1 MKPLESRM
9 TEDQLEDHRLEI
21 ENRLRNLFWT
31 VTGDYAAE
39 FQPDVETY
47 SNAPELA
54 LYLAIRQGALAK
66 YLDVEQLTAYAM
78 KKCAEGAEESAL
90 MKLIQLCADVAV
102 YPLLRAERSGIG
114 QIRRSAFALLLED
127 APSTPLEKLRQWVIR
142 HFLVLPVSADA
153 GIQAQGERIAQ
164 LSGQTDTDRLITAI
178 DTIYDALLAPS
189 TWQTGSL
196 DGTMAVTAKNPSKL
210 RQHQALTDKQIDQVM
225 KEYRSKLKTEL
236 LNMVIR
242 PVIRQPAPSLSGGD
256 AGDCSAPDPA
266 LREKAHAYIERQFG
280 KSSLSRLEQDR
291 INRRLCTG
299 LHQRCSLY
307 FTDGILS
314 NPAIKNTQYLRT
326 RMQEAK
332 NEMYFEMKKNAVRRS
347 IGVLSTMLKQAQLQ
361 QQEED
366 TVRAEYG
373 QIRPADLW
381 KVGRSRDNKL
391 FDCRKKRESSNIVV
405 DILLDSSGS
414 ETQRQPQIAVQAYL
428 ISQAFSNVGI
438 PHRVSS
444 FCSYWE
450 YTIVHRFRQ
459 YDDTES
465 SNRNILQ
472 FRAFGNNRDGLA
484 IRAIVD
490 DFKCRSEEKKILI
503 ILSDG
508 RPNAV
513 GLSHSGMEPP
523 IPYVGELAVRDT
535 ALEVRKARNLGIS
548 VLGIFIGD
556 EEDLAIE
563 RKIFGK
569 EFVYTQKIE
578 SFAHIVGTYLR
589 KQMEQD

>member
-1 MKPLESRM
+1 M
-9 TEDQLEDHRLEI
+9 
-21 ENRLRNLFWT
+21 
-31 VTGDYAAE
+31 
-39 FQPDVETY
+39 
-47 SNAPELA
+47 
-54 LYLAIRQGALAK
+54 
-66 YLDVEQLTAYAM
+66 
-78 KKCAEGAEESAL
+78 
-90 MKLIQLCADVAV
+90 
-102 YPLLRAERSGIG
+102 
-114 QIRRSAFALLLED
+114 
-127 APSTPLEKLRQWVIR
+127 
-142 HFLVLPVSADA
+142 
-153 GIQAQGERIAQ
+153 
-164 LSGQTDTDRLITAI
+164 
-178 DTIYDALLAPS
+178 
-189 TWQTGSL
+189 
-196 DGTMAVTAKNPSKL
+196 
-210 RQHQALTDKQIDQVM
+210 
-225 KEYRSKLKTEL
+225 
-236 LNMVIR
+236 
-242 PVIRQPAPSLSGGD
+242 
-256 AGDCSAPDPA
+256 
-266 LREKAHAYIERQFG
+266 
-280 KSSLSRLEQDR
+280 
-291 INRRLCTG
+291 
-299 LHQRCSLY
+299 
-307 FTDGILS
+307 
-314 NPAIKNTQYLRT
+314 
-326 RMQEAK
+326 
-332 NEMYFEMKKNAVRRS
+332 
-347 IGVLSTMLKQAQLQ
+347 
-361 QQEED
+361 
-366 TVRAEYG
+366 
-373 QIRPADLW
+373 
-381 KVGRSRDNKL
+381 
-391 FDCRKKRESSNIVV
+391 V

-428 ISQAFSNVGI
+428 ISQAFSNAGI

-444 FCSYWE
+444 FCSYRE

-484 IRAIVD
+484 IRTIVD

-513 GLSHSGMEPP
+513 GLSHPGMEPP

>member
-1 MKPLESRM
+1 MKPIESSM
-9 TEDQLEDHRLEI
+9 TEEQLEDHQLEI

-31 VTGDYAAE
+31 VSGDYAAE
-39 FQPDVETY
+39 FQPDAETY
-47 SNAPELA
+47 RNAPELA

-78 KKCAEGAEESAL
+78 KKCAEGAEKSTL
-90 MKLIQLCADVAV
+90 MELIQLCADVAV

-114 QIRRSAFALLLED
+114 QIRQNAFALLLED
-127 APSTPLEKLRQWVIR
+127 APSTPLEKLQQCVIR
-142 HFLVLPVSADA
+142 RFLGLPVYTDA
-153 GIQAQGERIAQ
+153 GIQAQGERIVQ
-164 LSGQTDTDRLITAI
+164 LSGQVDTGHLITAI
-178 DTIYDALLAPS
+178 DTIYDALLAS
-189 TWQTGSL
+189 SAWQTASL
-196 DGTMAVTAKNPSKL
+196 DGTAKSTMESRK
-210 RQHQALTDKQIDQVM
+210 HHALTDKQIDQVM
-225 KEYRSKLKTEL
+225 EEYRSKLKTEL

-242 PVIRQPAPSLSGGD
+242 PAIRQPAPAPSDVEADDS
-256 AGDCSAPDPA
+256 SAPDPA
-266 LREKAHAYIERQFG
+266 LREKVHAYIERQFG
-280 KSSLSRLEQDR
+280 KSSLSRLQQDR

-307 FTDGILS
+307 FTDGILI

-326 RMQEAK
+326 RMQETK
-332 NEMYFEMKKNAVRRS
+332 NEMYFEMKKNAVQRS
-347 IGVLSTMLKQAQLQ
+347 VGVLSTMLKQAKLQ

-373 QIRPADLW
+373 QIRAADLW

-391 FDCRKKRESSNIVV
+391 FDCRKKRESSSFVV
-405 DILLDSSGS
+405 DVLLDSSGS

-428 ISQAFSNVGI
+428 ISQAFSNAGI

-444 FCSYWE
+444 FCSHWE

-465 SNRNILQ
+465 SSRNILQ
-472 FRAFGNNRDGLA
+472 FRAFGENRDGLA

-490 DFKCRSEEKKILI
+490 DLKCRSEEKKILI

-508 RPNAV
+508 RPNAI
-513 GLSHSGMEPP
+513 GLNHPGMEPP

-548 VLGIFIGD
+548 VLGIFVGD
-556 EEDLAIE
+556 EEDLAAE

-569 EFVYTQKIE
+569 EFVYTRKIE
-578 SFAHIVGTYLR
+578 SFAHIVGTYLQ
-589 KQMEQD
+589 KQMEED

>member
-9 TEDQLEDHRLEI
+9 TEDQLENHRLEI

-31 VTGDYAAE
+31 VSGDYAAE

-47 SNAPELA
+47 RNAPELA

-66 YLDVEQLTAYAM
+66 YLDVEQLTVYAM
-78 KKCAEGAEESAL
+78 NKCAEGAEESVL
-90 MKLIQLCADVAV
+90 MELIQLCADVAV

-114 QIRRSAFALLLED
+114 QIRRNAFVLLLDD

-142 HFLVLPVSADA
+142 HFLGLPVSADA
-153 GIQAQGERIAQ
+153 AIQAQGERIVQ
-164 LSGQTDTDRLITAI
+164 LSGQTDTGRLITAI

-196 DGTMAVTAKNPSKL
+196 DGTMAATAKNPSKL

-242 PVIRQPAPSLSGGD
+242 PVIRQPALALSGGD

-266 LREKAHAYIERQFG
+266 LLEKTHAYIERQFG

-326 RMQEAK
+326 RMQETK

-347 IGVLSTMLKQAQLQ
+347 VGVLSTMLKQAQLQ

-391 FDCRKKRESSNIVV
+391 FDCRKKRESSSFVV
-405 DILLDSSGS
+405 DILLDSSSS

-428 ISQAFSNVGI
+428 ISQAFSNAGI

-444 FCSYWE
+444 FCSY
-450 YTIVHRFRQ
+450 
-459 YDDTES
+459 
-465 SNRNILQ
+465 
-472 FRAFGNNRDGLA
+472 
-484 IRAIVD
+484 
-490 DFKCRSEEKKILI
+490 
-503 ILSDG
+503 
-508 RPNAV
+508 
-513 GLSHSGMEPP
+513 
-523 IPYVGELAVRDT
+523 
-535 ALEVRKARNLGIS
+535 
-548 VLGIFIGD
+548 
-556 EEDLAIE
+556 
-563 RKIFGK
+563 
-569 EFVYTQKIE
+569 
-578 SFAHIVGTYLR
+578 
-589 KQMEQD
+589 

>member
-1 MKPLESRM
+1 MKPMESSM
-9 TEDQLEDHRLEI
+9 TAEQLEDHRLEI

-31 VTGDYAAE
+31 VSGDYAAE

-47 SNAPELA
+47 RQSPELA

-66 YLDVEQLTAYAM
+66 YLDVEQLTVYAM
-78 KKCAEGAEESAL
+78 NKCTGGAEESAL
-90 MKLIQLCADVAV
+90 LELIQLCAGVAV
-102 YPLLRAERSGIG
+102 YPLIRAERSGIG
-114 QIRRSAFALLLED
+114 QIRRNAFALLLED

-142 HFLVLPVSADA
+142 HFLGLPVSADA
-153 GIQAQGERIAQ
+153 GIQAQGERIAR
-164 LSGQTDTDRLITAI
+164 LSGQTDTGRLIAAI
-178 DTIYDALLAPS
+178 DTIYDAVLAPS
-189 TWQTGSL
+189 ARKTGSL
-196 DGTMAVTAKNPSKL
+196 DGAMAVTAKNPAEA
-210 RQHQALTDKQIDQVM
+210 RRHQAMTDKQIDRVM
-225 KEYRSKLKTEL
+225 EKYRSKLKTEL

-242 PVIRQPAPSLSGGD
+242 PAIHQPTPAPSGGE

-266 LREKAHAYIERQFG
+266 LREKVHAYIERQFG

-307 FTDGILS
+307 FTDGILT
-314 NPAIKNTQYLRT
+314 NPAVKNTQYLRT
-326 RMQEAK
+326 RMQETK

-347 IGVLSTMLKQAQLQ
+347 VGVLSTMLKQARLQ
-361 QQEED
+361 QQEDD

-373 QIRPADLW
+373 RIRPADLW
-381 KVGRSRDNKL
+381 KVGRSRDAKL
-391 FDCRKKRESSNIVV
+391 FDCRKKRESSSFVV
-405 DILLDSSGS
+405 DILLDGSSS

-428 ISQAFSNVGI
+428 ISQAFSKAGI

-444 FCSYWE
+444 FCSYWA
-450 YTIVHRFRQ
+450 YTIVHCFRQ
-459 YDDTES
+459 YDDPES

-472 FRAFGNNRDGLA
+472 FRAFGENRDGLA
-484 IRAIVD
+484 IRTIVED
-490 DFKCRSEEKKILI
+490 LKGRSEEKKLLIL
-503 ILSDG
+503 LSDG
-508 RPNAV
+508 RPNAL
-513 GLSHSGMEPP
+513 GLKRPGMESP
-523 IPYVGELAVRDT
+523 IPYVGEPAVRDT

-556 EEDLAIE
+556 EEDLAVE

-569 EFVYTQKIE
+569 EFVYTRKIE

-589 KQMEQD
+589 KRMEQD

>member
-1 MKPLESRM
+1 MKPMESRM
-9 TEDQLEDHRLEI
+9 TEDQLEDHRLEV

-31 VTGDYAAE
+31 VSGDYAAE

-47 SNAPELA
+47 HNAPELA

-66 YLDVEQLTAYAM
+66 YLDIEQLTAYAM

-90 MKLIQLCADVAV
+90 MELIQLCADVAV

-114 QIRRSAFALLLED
+114 QIRQNAFALLLED
-127 APSTPLEKLRQWVIR
+127 APSTPLEKLRQWVIC
-142 HFLVLPVSADA
+142 HFLGLPVSADA
-153 GIQAQGERIAQ
+153 DIQAQGERIVQ
-164 LSGQTDTDRLITAI
+164 LSGQTDTVRLITAI

-189 TWQTGSL
+189 TWQTDTLGNGRAATVKS
-196 DGTMAVTAKNPSKL
+196 PSES
-210 RQHQALTDKQIDQVM
+210 RQHRALTDEQIDRVIE
-225 KEYRSKLKTEL
+225 EYRSKLKTEL

-242 PVIRQPAPSLSGGD
+242 PTIRQPAPALSGGD
-256 AGDCSAPDPA
+256 ADDCSTPDPD
-266 LREKAHAYIERQFG
+266 LREKTHAYIERQFG

-326 RMQEAK
+326 RMQETK

-347 IGVLSTMLKQAQLQ
+347 VSILSTMLKQAQLQ
-361 QQEED
+361 QQEEG

-381 KVGRSRDNKL
+381 KIGCSRDNKL
-391 FDCRKKRESSNIVV
+391 FDCRKKRESSSFVV
-405 DILLDSSGS
+405 DILLDSSSS

-428 ISQAFSNVGI
+428 ISQAFSNAGI

-450 YTIVHRFRQ
+450 YTIIHRFRQ

-472 FRAFGNNRDGLA
+472 FRAFGENRDGLA
-484 IRAIVD
+484 IRTIVD
-490 DFKCRSEEKKILI
+490 DLKCRSEEKKILI

-508 RPNAV
+508 RPNAI
-513 GLSHSGMEPP
+513 GLNHPGMTPPYSLCGRIGRAGYGTGGSKDPKPWHFCIGHLRRRRRRSGRRTE
-523 IPYVGELAVRDT
+523 
-535 ALEVRKARNLGIS
+535 NL
-548 VLGIFIGD
+548 
-556 EEDLAIE
+556 
-563 RKIFGK
+563 R
-569 EFVYTQKIE
+569 
-578 SFAHIVGTYLR
+578 
-589 KQMEQD
+589 

>member
-1 MKPLESRM
+1 MESMESRM
-9 TEDQLEDHRLEI
+9 TEDQQEDHRLEI

-31 VTGDYAAE
+31 VSGNYAAE

-47 SNAPELA
+47 RNAPELA
-54 LYLAIRQGALAK
+54 LYLAIRQGALTR
-66 YLDVEQLTAYAM
+66 YLDVEQLTTYAM
-78 KKCAEGAEESAL
+78 KKCAEGADESAL
-90 MKLIQLCADVAV
+90 LELIQLCADVAV

-114 QIRRSAFALLLED
+114 QIRQNAFALLLED
-127 APSTPLEKLRQWVIR
+127 APSTPLAKLQQWVIR
-142 HFLVLPVSADA
+142 QFLGLPVSADA
-153 GIQAQGERIAQ
+153 CIKAQGEQIVQ
-164 LSGQTDTDRLITAI
+164 LSGQTDTGRLIGVI
-178 DTIYDALLAPS
+178 NTIYDALS
-189 TWQTGSL
+189 TWQTDSL
-196 DGTMAVTAKNPSKL
+196 DGAIAVKAKTSGS

-225 KEYRSKLKTEL
+225 EEYRSKLKTEL

-242 PVIRQPAPSLSGGD
+242 PAIQRPAPAPSCGD
-256 AGDCSAPDPA
+256 ADDCSAPDPV
-266 LREKAHAYIERQFG
+266 LREKIHTYIERQFG

-326 RMQEAK
+326 RMQETK

-347 IGVLSTMLKQAQLQ
+347 VSVLSTMLKQAQLQ

-381 KVGRSRDNKL
+381 KVGRSSDNKL
-391 FDCRKKRESSNIVV
+391 FNCQKKRESSSFVV

-414 ETQRQPQIAVQAYL
+414 VTHCQPQIAVQAYL
-428 ISQAFSNVGI
+428 ISQAFSNAGI

-444 FCSYWE
+444 FCSYWN

-459 YDDTES
+459 YDDTEN

-472 FRAFGNNRDGLA
+472 FRAFGENRDGLA
-484 IRAIVD
+484 IRTIVD
-490 DFKCRSEEKKILI
+490 ELKGRSEEKKILI

-508 RPNAV
+508 RPSAI
-513 GLSHSGMEPP
+513 GLNRPGMRNP
-523 IPYVGELAVRDT
+523 IPYVGQSAVQDT
-535 ALEVRKARNLGIS
+535 AFEVRKARNLGIS

-556 EEDLAIE
+556 EQDLAVE

-569 EFVYTQKIE
+569 EFVFTRKTE

>member
-31 VTGDYAAE
+31 VSGDYAAE

-47 SNAPELA
+47 RNAPELA

-90 MKLIQLCADVAV
+90 MELIQLCADVAV

-114 QIRRSAFALLLED
+114 QIRQNAFALLLED

-142 HFLVLPVSADA
+142 HFLGLPVSADA
-153 GIQAQGERIAQ
+153 AIQAQGERIVQ
-164 LSGQTDTDRLITAI
+164 LSGQTDTGRLITAI

-189 TWQTGSL
+189 TRQTGTL
-196 DGTMAVTAKNPSKL
+196 GNGGAATANHPWKSQ
-210 RQHQALTDKQIDQVM
+210 QHPALTDKQIDQVM
-225 KEYRSKLKTEL
+225 EEYRSKLKTEL

-242 PVIRQPAPSLSGGD
+242 PVIRQPAPALSGGN
-256 AGDCSAPDPA
+256 AGDPDPA
-266 LREKAHAYIERQFG
+266 LREKTHAYIERQFG

-326 RMQEAK
+326 RMQETK

-347 IGVLSTMLKQAQLQ
+347 VGVLSTMLKQAQLQ

-391 FDCRKKRESSNIVV
+391 FDCRKKRESSSFVV
-405 DILLDSSGS
+405 DILLDSSSS

-428 ISQAFSNVGI
+428 ISQAFSNAGI

-459 YDDTES
+459 YDDTEA

-472 FRAFGNNRDGLA
+472 FRAFGENRDGLA
-484 IRAIVD
+484 IRTIVD
-490 DFKCRSEEKKILI
+490 DLKHRCEEKKVLI

-508 RPNAV
+508 RPNAI
-513 GLSHSGMEPP
+513 GLSHPGMEPP

-556 EEDLAIE
+556 EEDLAVE

-569 EFVYTQKIE
+569 EFVYTRKIE

>member
-31 VTGDYAAE
+31 VSGDYAAE

-47 SNAPELA
+47 RNAPELA

-90 MKLIQLCADVAV
+90 MELIQFCADVAV
-102 YPLLRAERSGIG
+102 YPLLRTERSGIE
-114 QIRRSAFALLLED
+114 QIRQNAFALLLGD

-142 HFLVLPVSADA
+142 HFLGLPVSADA

-164 LSGQTDTDRLITAI
+164 LSGQTDTGRLITAI

-196 DGTMAVTAKNPSKL
+196 DGTMAATAKNPSKL

-225 KEYRSKLKTEL
+225 EEYRSKLKTEL

-242 PVIRQPAPSLSGGD
+242 PVIRQPAPALSGGN
-256 AGDCSAPDPA
+256 AGDPDPA
-266 LREKAHAYIERQFG
+266 LREKTHAYIERQFG

-299 LHQRCSLY
+299 LHRRCSLY

-326 RMQEAK
+326 RMQETK

-347 IGVLSTMLKQAQLQ
+347 VGVLSTMLKQAQLQ

-381 KVGRSRDNKL
+381 KVSRSRDNKL
-391 FDCRKKRESSNIVV
+391 FDCRKKRESSSFVV
-405 DILLDSSGS
+405 DILLDSSSS

-428 ISQAFSNVGI
+428 ISQAFSNAGI

-459 YDDTES
+459 YDDTEA

-472 FRAFGNNRDGLA
+472 FRAFGENRDGLA
-484 IRAIVD
+484 IRTIVD
-490 DFKCRSEEKKILI
+490 DLKCRSEEKKILI

-508 RPNAV
+508 RPNAI
-513 GLSHSGMEPP
+513 GLSHPGMEPP

-556 EEDLAIE
+556 EEDLAVE

-569 EFVYTQKIE
+569 EFVYTRKIE

>member
-1 MKPLESRM
+1 
-9 TEDQLEDHRLEI
+9 
-21 ENRLRNLFWT
+21 
-31 VTGDYAAE
+31 
-39 FQPDVETY
+39 
-47 SNAPELA
+47 
-54 LYLAIRQGALAK
+54 
-66 YLDVEQLTAYAM
+66 
-78 KKCAEGAEESAL
+78 
-90 MKLIQLCADVAV
+90 
-102 YPLLRAERSGIG
+102 
-114 QIRRSAFALLLED
+114 
-127 APSTPLEKLRQWVIR
+127 
-142 HFLVLPVSADA
+142 
-153 GIQAQGERIAQ
+153 
-164 LSGQTDTDRLITAI
+164 
-178 DTIYDALLAPS
+178 
-189 TWQTGSL
+189 
-196 DGTMAVTAKNPSKL
+196 
-210 RQHQALTDKQIDQVM
+210 
-225 KEYRSKLKTEL
+225 
-236 LNMVIR
+236 
-242 PVIRQPAPSLSGGD
+242 
-256 AGDCSAPDPA
+256 
-266 LREKAHAYIERQFG
+266 
-280 KSSLSRLEQDR
+280 
-291 INRRLCTG
+291 
-299 LHQRCSLY
+299 
-307 FTDGILS
+307 
-314 NPAIKNTQYLRT
+314 
-326 RMQEAK
+326 MQEAK

-444 FCSYWE
+444 SCSYWE

-484 IRAIVD
+484 IRSIVD

>member
-1 MKPLESRM
+1 M
-9 TEDQLEDHRLEI
+9 TEEQLEDHRMEI

-31 VTGDYAAE
+31 VSGDYAAE

-47 SNAPELA
+47 RQSPELA
-54 LYLAIRQGALAK
+54 LYLAIRQGALTK
-66 YLDVEQLTAYAM
+66 YLDVEQLTVYAM
-78 KKCAEGAEESAL
+78 NKCAQGAEESAL
-90 MKLIQLCADVAV
+90 MGLIQLCADVAV
-102 YPLLRAERSGIG
+102 YPLIRAERSGIG
-114 QIRRSAFALLLED
+114 QIRRDAFSLLLED
-127 APSTPLEKLRQWVIR
+127 APSTPLEKLQQCVIR
-142 HFLVLPVSADA
+142 HFLGLPVSADA
-153 GIQAQGERIAQ
+153 GIQTLAEQVVQ
-164 LSGQTDTDRLITAI
+164 LSGQTDTGRLIMAI
-178 DTIYDALLAPS
+178 DTIHDAVLAPS
-189 TWQTGSL
+189 ARQNGSL
-196 DGTMAVTAKNPSKL
+196 VDVLPITAKEPAES
-210 RQHQALTDKQIDQVM
+210 RRHQALTDEQVDRVM
-225 KEYRSKLKTEL
+225 EEYRSKLKTEL

-242 PVIRQPAPSLSGGD
+242 PSIRQPAPAPSGGEAD
-256 AGDCSAPDPA
+256 DLSAPDPA
-266 LREKAHAYIERQFG
+266 LREKVHAYIERQFG

-299 LHQRCSLY
+299 LHQRCFLY
-307 FTDGILS
+307 FTDGVLT

-326 RMQEAK
+326 RMQETK

-347 IGVLSTMLKQAQLQ
+347 VGVLSAMLKQAQTLCMD
-361 QQEED
+361 ED

-381 KVGRSRDNKL
+381 RVGRSGDNKL
-391 FDCRKKRESSNIVV
+391 FNCRKKRESSSFVV
-405 DILLDSSGS
+405 DILLDSSSS

-428 ISQAFSNVGI
+428 ISQAFSKAGI

-450 YTIVHRFRQ
+450 YTVVHRFRQ
-459 YDDTES
+459 YEDPES

-472 FRAFGNNRDGLA
+472 FRAFGENRDGLA
-484 IRAIVD
+484 IRTIVD
-490 DFKCRSEEKKILI
+490 ELKGRHEEKKILI

-508 RPNAV
+508 RPNAL
-513 GLSHSGMEPP
+513 GLKRPGMEPP

-535 ALEVRKARNLGIS
+535 ALEVRKARNQGIS

-556 EEDLAIE
+556 EEDLAAE

-569 EFVYTQKIE
+569 EFVYTRKID

-589 KQMEQD
+589 KQIEQD